1 MLCNPAGVAFTAA
14 TQRRGE
20 KTAKAFACARRELV
34 TQAEACVTC
43 ARRLGGLRHFITM
56 FSIGVDLGQRR
67 DYSAVAIVERVRPVE
82 RRFDAV
88 RWRWQEEVSADEWV
102 VRHLERMQLGTP
114 YTTVTGRIVELARSS
129 KLRGER
135 RPMVDMLRAGQP
147 GCGIAAVWITWGQ
160 GERFD
165 GKVWHVPK
173 LELLARLQTLLESK
187 RLRIAERMR
196 EAGTLGRELL
206 DIKSARR
213 ASGRL
218 KVGAE
223 GAGEHDDLA
232 LAVALAVWVG
242 RRATAGEQGRR
253 LPGI

>member
-1 MLCNPAGVAFTAA
+1 M
-14 TQRRGE
+14 
-20 KTAKAFACARRELV
+20 
-34 TQAEACVTC
+34 
-43 ARRLGGLRHFITM
+43 TM

-67 DYSAVAIVERVRPVE
+67 DNSAVAVVERVRPVE

-88 RWRWQEEVSADEWV
+88 QWGWRESGAPDEWV
-102 VRHLERMQLGTP
+102 VRYLERIPLGTP
-114 YTTVTGRIVELARSS
+114 YTAVTARVVEVARNPKLGGDRQLAVDAT
-129 KLRGER
+129 GVGM
-135 RPMVDMLRAGQP
+135 PVVDMLRAAQP
-147 GCGIAAVWITWGQ
+147 GCGIAAVWITG
-160 GERFD
+160 GESERFD

-173 LELLARLQTLLESK
+173 LELLARLQTLLETK

-196 EAGTLGRELL
+196 EAGALRRELL
-206 DIKSARR
+206 DIQSARR
-213 ASGRL
+213 PSGRL

-242 RRATAGEQGRR
+242 RRAPTGERGMR

>member
-1 MLCNPAGVAFTAA
+1 
-14 TQRRGE
+14 
-20 KTAKAFACARRELV
+20 
-34 TQAEACVTC
+34 
-43 ARRLGGLRHFITM
+43 M

-67 DYSAVAIVERVRPVE
+67 DYSVVAIVERVPRVDC
-82 RRFDAV
+82 RFDTVQWA
-88 RWRWQEEVSADEWV
+88 WRERDAADEWV
-102 VRHLERMQLGTP
+102 VRHLERMPLGTP
-114 YTTVTGRIVELARSS
+114 YTTVTERIVELARSP

-135 RPMVDMLRAGQP
+135 RLVVDATGVGMPVVDMLRAAQP
-147 GCGIAAVWITWGQ
+147 GCGIAAVWITGGQ

-173 LELLARLQTLLESK
+173 LELLARLQTLLETK

-206 DIKSARR
+206 DIKSAKR

-223 GAGEHDDLA
+223 GVGEHDDLA
-232 LAVALAVWVG
+232 LAVALAVWAG
-242 RRATAGEQGRR
+242 RMPAAGHQGRR
-253 LPGI
+253 LTGR